1 MQRVQ
6 SADSQAN
13 AARAAR
19 VIPAQAAADVH
30 EKVSIGSVPEKAE
43 GGAEE
48 FKPLSAEEVQALMAR
63 LDSVSPWRVLAVQ
76 AVGGGVLAAVAWLLS
91 GSEPVLWSVLYGAL
105 AVVLPNAVLAR
116 GMTRGARGSDARTRA
131 VGSALGFFIWEG
143 AKVALTVAMLFAAP
157 RLVEGL
163 SWPALLVGLV
173 LTMKMMWVAWLARP
187 KRGI

>member
-1 MQRVQ
+1 MQKVQ

-13 AARAAR
+13 AARAQADDDTQANAPVR
-19 VIPAQAAADVH
+19 PANL
-30 EKVSIGSVPEKAE
+30 EAE

-48 FKPLSAEEVQALMAR
+48 FKPLSAEEAQALMAR

-76 AVGGGVLAAVAWLLS
+76 VVGGSVVAAVAWLLT
-91 GSEPVLWSVLYGAL
+91 GSRSVLWSVLYGAL

-131 VGSALGFFIWEG
+131 MGSALGFFIWEG

-173 LTMKMMWVAWLARP
+173 LTMKMMWVAWVARP

>member
-1 MQRVQ
+1 MQKVQ

-13 AARAAR
+13 AARA
-19 VIPAQAAADVH
+19 QADVGTQANALVRPANW
-30 EKVSIGSVPEKAE
+30 EAE
-43 GGAEE
+43 GGLEE
-48 FKPLSAEEVQALMAR
+48 VKPLSAEEAQALMAR

-76 AVGGGVLAAVAWLLS
+76 VVGGSVVAAVAWLLTGS
-91 GSEPVLWSVLYGAL
+91 GPVLWSVLYGAL

-116 GMTRGARGSDARTRA
+116 GMTRGARGGDARTRA
-131 VGSALGFFIWEG
+131 MGSALGFFIWEG
-143 AKVALTVAMLFAAP
+143 VKVALTVAMLFAAP

-173 LTMKMMWVAWLARP
+173 LTMKMMWVAWVARP

>member
-13 AARAAR
+13 AARAQADDGTQANASVR
-19 VIPAQAAADVH
+19 PAN
-30 EKVSIGSVPEKAE
+30 PEAE
-43 GGAEE
+43 GDAQE
-48 FKPLSAEEVQALMAR
+48 FKPLSAEEAQALLAR

-76 AVGGGVLAAVAWLLS
+76 VVGGSAVAAVAWLLT
-91 GSEPVLWSVLYGAL
+91 GSEPVLWSALYGAL

-116 GMTRGARGSDARTRA
+116 GMTRGIRGSDARTRA
-131 VGSALGFFIWEG
+131 MGSALGFFIWEG

-173 LTMKMMWVAWLARP
+173 LTMKMMWVAWVARP
-187 KRGI
+187 KRGT

>member
-1 MQRVQ
+1 MQKVQ

-13 AARAAR
+13 AARA
-19 VIPAQAAADVH
+19 QADDDTQANAPVRPSNL
-30 EKVSIGSVPEKAE
+30 EAE

-48 FKPLSAEEVQALMAR
+48 FKPLSAEEAQALMAR

-76 AVGGGVLAAVAWLLS
+76 VVGGSVVAAVAWLLT
-91 GSEPVLWSVLYGAL
+91 GSRPVLWSVLYGAL

-116 GMTRGARGSDARTRA
+116 GMTRGTRGSDARTRA
-131 VGSALGFFIWEG
+131 MGSALGFFIWEG